1 MVEFK
6 SANDLRLRGGKYF
19 MAGISIDCVIFGF
32 HDGQLKLL
40 LSTVANVGDWALPA
54 GFIYKDEHI
63 DDSAKRI
70 LKERTGLEDIFLQQ
84 FYVFGDPNRCDNNIT
99 KNAFE
104 KLQITPPNNNWLL
117 GRFLTVGYYA
127 LVDFAAVNPSPDY
140 FSDQYA
146 WHDIHQLPNMAMDH
160 GAIVQQALLT
170 LRIHLRYQPV
180 GYSLLPEKFT
190 MPELQKLYE
199 TILDQKLDR
208 RNFQRKMIGYGILK
222 RLKQRRE
229 GVAHKAPYL
238 YSFDLRKYHKALKE
252 GFQTS
257 W

>member
-6 SANDLRLRGGKYF
+6 SANDFRLRGGKYF
-19 MAGISIDCVIFGF
+19 MPGISIDCVIFGF
-32 HDGQLKLL
+32 HDSQLKLL
-40 LSTVANVGDWALPA
+40 LSTVAGVGDWALPA
-54 GFIYKDEHI
+54 GFIYKEEHI
-63 DDSAKRI
+63 EDSAKRI

-84 FYVFGDPNRCDNNIT
+84 FYVFGDSARCDNNIT

-104 KLQITPPNNNWLL
+104 KSQITPPNNNWLL

-160 GAIVQQALLT
+160 GTIVQQALLT